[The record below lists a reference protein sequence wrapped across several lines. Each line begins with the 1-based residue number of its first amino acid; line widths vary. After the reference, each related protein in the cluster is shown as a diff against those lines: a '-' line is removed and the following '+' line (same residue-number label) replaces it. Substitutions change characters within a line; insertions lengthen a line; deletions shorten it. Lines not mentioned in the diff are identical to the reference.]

1 MPMLARDL
9 MSTTVTTVSPNSTIA
24 QAARLMLDNNAS
36 CLPVVDEQDDLVGIL
51 THTDFG
57 LHPKFRPLV
66 ENIYS
71 MFGASTSVKH
81 LEDLSHKVGSK
92 LVKEVMSHPVTSVEA
107 DTPIE
112 KIIEQMLNRG
122 IHRMPVT
129 EGKRVIGVI
138 TRHDFLKLIAAPQ

>member
-9 MSTTVTTVSPNSTIA
+9 MSTSVTTVSLDATIA

-36 CLPVVDEQDDLVGIL
+36 CLPVVDERDELVGML

-71 MFGASTSVKH
+71 LFGASTSLKH
-81 LEDLSHKVGSK
+81 IEDLSHRVGSK
-92 LVKEVMSHPVTSVEA
+92 LVKEVMSHPVASIKADAPIVE
-107 DTPIE
+107 
-112 KIIEQMLNRG
+112 IIELMLNRG
-122 IHRMPVT
+122 IHRLPVT
-129 EGKRVIGVI
+129 EEKRIIGII
-138 TRHDFLKLIAAPQ
+138 TRHDFLKLIATPQ